1 MVSIKDQR
9 KHIVKL
15 KRLLAK
21 IMECQR
27 TGAHLGLDADE
38 IDTIERALLCHHAV
52 ITVDLANRR
61 EKKDGH

>member
-9 KHIVKL
+9 KHITKI
-15 KRLLAK
+15 KRLVAK
-21 IMECQR
+21 ITDCQR
-27 TGAHLGLDADE
+27 RGEPLVLDTAE
-38 IDTIERALLCHHAV
+38 IDTIERALMCHHAV